1 MNQNIEVMLET
12 LAKAFPNLSDIESR
26 VDNIKERIFLLQ
38 KSMADVPQ
46 SGGRGSVKKIEKK
59 DTRSEM
65 ALLRSK
71 LLPKTKRQ

>member
-38 KSMADVPQ
+38 KSMADAPQ
-46 SGGRGSVKKIEKK
+46 SGGRGSVKKIEKI

-71 LLPKTKRQ
+71 LLPKRQ